1 MIVMTNSGHYGR
13 THRVNRMP
21 NSTQREKIRW
31 EIKNVIDL
39 GAPSVQNRYLAA
51 HVARLLASLRQWT
64 GRDLAQPA
72 LSPEEQAREVFHAP
86 FVLLS
91 HNTAPD
97 PILNYANQT
106 ALALFDL
113 SWEELTA
120 MPSRLTAE
128 APAREDRARL
138 LAEVSSRG
146 FIDDYCGIRIARN
159 GRRFLI
165 ERATVWNLI
174 DENGAPYGQA
184 ATFSEWRFMDG

>member
-1 MIVMTNSGHYGR
+1 
-13 THRVNRMP
+13 MP
-21 NSTQREKIRW
+21 DFTQREKIRW
-31 EIKNVIDL
+31 QIKSVNDL
-39 GAPSVQNRYLAA
+39 GEPSVQNRYRAA
-51 HVARLLASLRQWT
+51 HVARLVGQLAAVD
-64 GRDLAQPA
+64 GPNLAQPA

-106 ALALFDL
+106 ALRLF
-113 SWEELTA
+113 EPELGRTHRHAITA
-120 MPSRLTAE
+120 DCRGTGASRPRGLLT
-128 APAREDRARL
+128 
-138 LAEVSSRG
+138 EVSSRG
-146 FIDDYCGIRIARN
+146 FIDDYCGIRIAKN

-184 ATFSEWRFMDG
+184 ATFSAWQFIDG